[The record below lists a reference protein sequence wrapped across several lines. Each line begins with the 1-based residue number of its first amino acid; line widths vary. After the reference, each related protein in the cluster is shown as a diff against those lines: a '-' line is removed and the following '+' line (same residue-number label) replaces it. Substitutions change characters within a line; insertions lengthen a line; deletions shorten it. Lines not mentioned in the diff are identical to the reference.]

1 MENIKSYGIL
11 KKNHYYLHDNFD
23 KSMEEEFRKLK
34 GRFYKKNKY
43 WIFPAKT
50 ILLSEKDM
58 NPIESSPI
66 ESSPEESS
74 PIESSPEESSP
85 VESSPVEKYKYNPP
99 PEIYYLIHDYISSF

>member
-34 GRFYKKNKY
+34 GRFYKKKNY
-43 WIFPAKT
+43 WIFPVKT
-50 ILLSEKDM
+50 ILLSEEDINQK
-58 NPIESSPI
+58 NISFVESSSPVK
-66 ESSPEESS
+66 SSPVK
-74 PIESSPEESSP
+74 SSP